1 VSAVHGTT
9 GAETSSNDT
18 DGASGPRKP
27 TGVYRRGDTVWRI
40 TESVEGGLKV
50 ETLTDGAWVAG
61 PVNLV
66 GLRLDSETTK
76 LTQAS
81 IDALPA

>member
-1 VSAVHGTT
+1 MSAVHGTT

-40 TESVEGGLKV
+40 TESV
-50 ETLTDGAWVAG
+50 
-61 PVNLV
+61 
-66 GLRLDSETTK
+66 
-76 LTQAS
+76 AS
-81 IDALPA
+81 V